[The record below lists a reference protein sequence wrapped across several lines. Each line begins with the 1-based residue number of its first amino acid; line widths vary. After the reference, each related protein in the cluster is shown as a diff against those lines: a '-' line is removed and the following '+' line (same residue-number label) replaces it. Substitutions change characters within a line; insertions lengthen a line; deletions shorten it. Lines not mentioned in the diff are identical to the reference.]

1 MNVYLSLWCVP
12 SMYCVITP
20 VRLSTPDVSIWL
32 PCKVFKKMKFFI
44 FVPFRPSSTL
54 FLDTP
59 FPTQNNVFLLFQ
71 KNKPSLKKRQETLE
85 IQSSSGV
92 VKDTRPVPLLLSIHH
107 CYYVNIWKCFESWI
121 VITGVKLWI
130 NIWRS
135 FLILLEGKKS
145 KKNKLDKNHMSG
157 YIGGGHHRVHTER
170 LPEISVIVTVMEA
183 LSSS

>member
-1 MNVYLSLWCVP
+1 MNSYLTFWCVP
-12 SMYCVITP
+12 SMYCVSTP

-85 IQSSSGV
+85 IQSSS
-92 VKDTRPVPLLLSIHH
+92 IHH

-130 NIWRS
+130 NLWRS
-135 FLILLEGKKS
+135 FRILLEGKKS

-170 LPEISVIVTVMEA
+170 FPEISVIVTVMEN